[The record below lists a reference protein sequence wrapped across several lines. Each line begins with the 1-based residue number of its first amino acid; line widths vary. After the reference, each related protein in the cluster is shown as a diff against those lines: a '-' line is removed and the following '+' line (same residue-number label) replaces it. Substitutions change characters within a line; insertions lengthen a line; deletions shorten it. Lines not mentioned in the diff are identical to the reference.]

1 MEGGE
6 ADPNYMSIEHPLVI
20 GWGRHDRVCF
30 PSEAK
35 RAVTLFPDA
44 RLHWFEHCGHFPQ
57 WDVPRETVRLI
68 LSNTGKSV
76 YSSHPHKS
84 APAVKAA
91 MTKEG

>member
-1 MEGGE
+1 
-6 ADPNYMSIEHPLVI
+6 MSIEHPLVI